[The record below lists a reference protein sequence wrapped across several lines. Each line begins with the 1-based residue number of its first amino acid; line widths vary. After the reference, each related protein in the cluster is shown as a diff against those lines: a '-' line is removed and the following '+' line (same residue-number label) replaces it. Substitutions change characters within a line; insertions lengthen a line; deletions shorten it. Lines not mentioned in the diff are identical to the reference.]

1 MQAYTW
7 WGSKSSIALRGCAL
21 CKQGCGWVGV
31 RHRAMMATIT
41 RTARWWRGVRAA
53 GPRMGLGDGAGPGPL
68 LLPLPGLGL
77 GHSAATPA

>member
-1 MQAYTW
+1 
-7 WGSKSSIALRGCAL
+7 
-21 CKQGCGWVGV
+21 
-31 RHRAMMATIT
+31 MMATIT